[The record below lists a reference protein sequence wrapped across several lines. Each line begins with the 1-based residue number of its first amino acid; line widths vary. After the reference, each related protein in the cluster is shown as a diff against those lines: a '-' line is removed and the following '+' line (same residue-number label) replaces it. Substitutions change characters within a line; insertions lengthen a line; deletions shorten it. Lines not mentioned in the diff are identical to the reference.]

1 MEKPKWVSFNIFLYL
16 YKIIF
21 PKVLGSIYGA
31 QMALKVGGVKSKPL
45 EGNKKDPQA
54 SFESLEESG
63 MKWND

>member
-1 MEKPKWVSFNIFLYL
+1 MAL
-16 YKIIF
+16 
-21 PKVLGSIYGA
+21 KVGGVKS

-54 SFESLEESG
+54 SFESLEETG